1 MKEWKQNT
9 DWDSSNNSNNHD
21 KQNYINKIKY
31 EIGPNMTDF
40 FGKQYISTHR
50 RRFDSFINRR
60 GNNQITVYIINELQK
75 LIYSYEINV

>member
-9 DWDSSNNSNNHD
+9 DWDSSNNNSNHD

-31 EIGPNMTDF
+31 ENGPNVTDF
-40 FGKQYISTHR
+40 FGKQYISTHW

-60 GNNQITVYIINELQK
+60 GNNQITV
-75 LIYSYEINV
+75 